1 MFSFFFV
8 KNNVK
13 YSYTMDQTTETTEV
27 FSTPN
32 TYQLKVGS
40 FEGPLDL
47 ILQLIESR
55 KLFINEISLAE
66 IANDYISYIRS
77 LSSYNLL
84 DTTHFVIIAST
95 LVLIKSRSLL
105 PNLDLTK
112 DEENKIVNLEDRL
125 KLYQIVKDISEK
137 LSQFSKKRTLYER
150 QAKEKDTPIFVPEY
164 TLTTEVLRQNIVDVF
179 RIKNDEEKKEKLHE
193 VEIRRVMS
201 IDEMMKSLEERI
213 QRAFTFKWSDIRIA
227 YPDATEKEVRVHTI
241 VSFLA
246 LLELVRNGI
255 IDVLQSNLFEDMTIS
270 AQENQSL
277 QNTYE

>member
-1 MFSFFFV
+1 
-8 KNNVK
+8 
-13 YSYTMDQTTETTEV
+13 MDQTTETTEV